1 MDIYLPARRRHA
13 AGALLDH
20 DTSRGRPAAGRGVRS
35 GRFRSVGEWRG
46 VRPHVRAHALL
57 VHAAYRPAGPGRRI
71 RRRPATRTATF
82 LHPGRSPTP
91 RCAPPIALL

>member
-1 MDIYLPARRRHA
+1 MRRAGDSQPPARSWDRGGYR
-13 AGALLDH
+13 

-57 VHAAYRPAGPGRRI
+57 VHAAYRPAGPVKSSRPLI
-71 RRRPATRTATF
+71 RVLVINDNGLWINDF
-82 LHPGRSPTP
+82 
-91 RCAPPIALL
+91 I